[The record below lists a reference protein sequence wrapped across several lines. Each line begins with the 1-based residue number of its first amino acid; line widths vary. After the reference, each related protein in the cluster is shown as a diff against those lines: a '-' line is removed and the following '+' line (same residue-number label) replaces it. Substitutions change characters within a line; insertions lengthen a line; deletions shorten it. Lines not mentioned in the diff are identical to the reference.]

1 MSEVLCY
8 LGSDLVAA
16 LAGLDVDDLTH
27 GFFRSLSDSEKLLH
41 HAQLLLVD
49 CASPRTGCCQHPGFQ
64 RPQPI
69 RSRVGALDQSEGSIQ
84 TCTRQRYNCGVLQAA
99 GELQN
104 TALTH
109 PPRFQ
114 ERGWVGARS
123 LDISW
128 SSAPPPD

>member
-49 CASPRTGCCQHPGFQ
+49 CALPSTGCCQHPGFQ
-64 RPQPI
+64 KLQPI
-69 RSRVGALDQSEGSIQ
+69 RSRVGAVDQ
-84 TCTRQRYNCGVLQAA
+84 
-99 GELQN
+99 
-104 TALTH
+104 
-109 PPRFQ
+109 
-114 ERGWVGARS
+114 
-123 LDISW
+123 
-128 SSAPPPD
+128 